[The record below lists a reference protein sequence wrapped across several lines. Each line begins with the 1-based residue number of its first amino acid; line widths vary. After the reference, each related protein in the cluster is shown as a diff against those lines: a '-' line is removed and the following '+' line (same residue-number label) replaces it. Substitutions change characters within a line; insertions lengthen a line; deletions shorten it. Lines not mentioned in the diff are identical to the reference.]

1 MREESEASGSTE
13 AVTQARQPDAG
24 KTAEQSAVDCTE
36 RNYELDDMN
45 LMLDELAFEIGLT
58 GEVQPQPGKGGSGG
72 QDTLEPAANRQKL
85 SHGTTEARA
94 TGESAASIVDSRGA
108 TTCIPPND
116 LGIDWKG
123 HVEVNLDKRISPKPQ
138 DDEQRPA
145 PHSLPLA
152 TEASGKPRNMGHEDD
167 QGEQQ
172 ADDTRACRKRIANWV
187 HPLQK
192 ETERNKMGRLGDGP
206 SSSGEPAITRMPW
219 KSHDKKPQDDEQR
232 PAPHSLPLATEA
244 SGKPRNLGHEAD
256 QWRARTGMARTLP
269 APVSPAGASQ
279 SALGDRGTRRPRAP
293 SLPIPVDDKGP
304 HWSPRAPHGVPAGP
318 CGPHGVPVGYH
329 RSPWAPHGSPWV
341 PMRSHVVLA
350 GFP

>member
-24 KTAEQSAVDCTE
+24 KTAEQSAVDC
-36 RNYELDDMN
+36 
-45 LMLDELAFEIGLT
+45 EIGLT

-123 HVEVNLDKRISPKPQ
+123 HVEVNLDKRISP
-138 DDEQRPA
+138 
-145 PHSLPLA
+145 
-152 TEASGKPRNMGHEDD
+152 
-167 QGEQQ
+167 
-172 ADDTRACRKRIANWV
+172 
-187 HPLQK
+187 
-192 ETERNKMGRLGDGP
+192 
-206 SSSGEPAITRMPW
+206 
-219 KSHDKKPQDDEQR
+219 KPQDDEQR